1 MSIEIGDADAVADA
15 DVVVVVVSHEPEVPR
30 PGRIFLKFGGFQQ
43 FGFKV
48 LLQAPYGKP
57 EVAWL

>member
-1 MSIEIGDADAVADA
+1 MSIEVGDADAVAD
-15 DVVVVVVSHEPEVPR
+15 VVVVVVVGHEPEVPR

-48 LLQAPYGKP
+48 LLKAPDG
-57 EVAWL
+57 

>member
-43 FGFKV
+43 FGFKI
-48 LLQAPYGKP
+48 LLQAPDG
-57 EVAWL
+57 

>member
-1 MSIEIGDADAVADA
+1 MSIEVGDADAVAD
-15 DVVVVVVSHEPEVPR
+15 VVVVVVGHEPEVPR

-48 LLQAPYGKP
+48 LLKAPDS
-57 EVAWL
+57 